1 MEAVMDEIRIE
12 RAADADD
19 GEACDGGSDD
29 SLASDEEEGG
39 DSSGSTPSPHVL

>member
-1 MEAVMDEIRIE
+1 MDDIRKE
-12 RAADADD
+12 WAADADD

-29 SLASDEEEGG
+29 SLTSDEEEGE